1 MNQSYEQLPN
11 VFNVAAYFVEGNLY
25 RGHGS
30 RPAFY
35 HQDQTYTYSDV
46 YTKVRSAAGLLSDL
60 GVEREN
66 RVAIVLPDSPEFVFA
81 FWGAIWLGAVP
92 VPINTGSTV
101 DDIQYI
107 LQDCRA
113 KVLLTNQEWQE
124 KLAPIQS
131 KLLRHVLLT
140 DGETPFGS
148 ALNQQTKELTPAETS
163 PDEPAFWLY
172 TSGSTGRPKG
182 VLHLHRSMV
191 VCAQLYGKNTLGLHQ
206 DDITYSVAKMPFAY
220 GLGNTL
226 YMPMAVG
233 GAAVLSDAPNAFDVI
248 GDIHRYR
255 PTILFGI
262 PAVYAGI
269 LAAHEIT
276 PLDVSS
282 LRLCASAA
290 EQLPSTIWH
299 KWQETFGIK
308 IYEGI
313 GTTELLH
320 IFLSNRPGECRP
332 GSSGRP
338 VPGYDVRVV
347 DQNGLPLPPGE
358 IGSLEVSGKSLMLG
372 YWNRLRETREALH
385 GETMLTGDKYLC
397 DRDGY
402 FSFMGRKDDFFKVN
416 GQWVSPFEI
425 EDVLL
430 QHESVLDVAAIPESD
445 GGEHLTQVVAY
456 ICLKSG
462 FSQSGQLED
471 SIRKFAKSQL
481 AHFKA
486 PKTIHFLSEL
496 PRTSTGKI
504 HRKALLKTTRK
515 VVPTSELV

>member
-1 MNQSYEQLPN
+1 
-11 VFNVAAYFVEGNLY
+11 
-25 RGHGS
+25 
-30 RPAFY
+30 
-35 HQDQTYTYSDV
+35 
-46 YTKVRSAAGLLSDL
+46 
-60 GVEREN
+60 
-66 RVAIVLPDSPEFVFA
+66 
-81 FWGAIWLGAVP
+81 
-92 VPINTGSTV
+92 
-101 DDIQYI
+101 
-107 LQDCRA
+107 
-113 KVLLTNQEWQE
+113 
-124 KLAPIQS
+124 
-131 KLLRHVLLT
+131 
-140 DGETPFGS
+140 
-148 ALNQQTKELTPAETS
+148 
-163 PDEPAFWLY
+163 
-172 TSGSTGRPKG
+172 
-182 VLHLHRSMV
+182 
-191 VCAQLYGKNTLGLHQ
+191 
-206 DDITYSVAKMPFAY
+206 
-220 GLGNTL
+220 
-226 YMPMAVG
+226 MAVG

-248 GDIHRYR
+248 DDIHRYR
-255 PTILFGI
+255 PTIFHGI
-262 PAVYAGI
+262 PALYAAM

-347 DQNGLPLPPGE
+347 DGNGLPVPPGE
-358 IGSLEVSGKSLMLG
+358 VGSLQVSGKSLMLG
-372 YWNRLRETREALH
+372 YWNRLRETREALY

-402 FSFMGRKDDFFKVN
+402 FCFMGRKDDFFKVN

-430 QHESVLDVAAIPESD
+430 QHESVLDVAAVPESD

-462 FSQSGQLED
+462 FSESGQLED
-471 SIRKFAKSQL
+471 SIRKFAKSHL
-481 AHFKA
+481 PHFKA
-486 PKTIHFLSEL
+486 PKTIHFLSEV

-504 HRKALLKTTRK
+504 HRKALLNTKRQ
-515 VVPTSELV
+515 VAPTGELV